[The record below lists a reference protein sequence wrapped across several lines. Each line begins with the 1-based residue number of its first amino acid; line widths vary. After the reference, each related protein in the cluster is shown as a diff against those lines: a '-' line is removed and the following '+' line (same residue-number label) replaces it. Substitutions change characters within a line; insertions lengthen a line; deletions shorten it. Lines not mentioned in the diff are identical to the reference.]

1 MNEGVW
7 KRLHVRGESGVGFGG
22 CMGVGEVEG
31 TKRTG
36 QGDQPGKHQ
45 PGGVKRHMCTTES
58 SKANKQLVSG
68 RETQSGMC

>member
-1 MNEGVW
+1 
-7 KRLHVRGESGVGFGG
+7 
-22 CMGVGEVEG
+22 MGVGEVEG
-31 TKRTG
+31 TKCTG